1 MGFVKEFK
9 EFISRGNLI
18 ELATAVVIGASF
30 GAVSGSLVNDI
41 LMPPLSIIL
50 GKVKLSEAKVM
61 LHKSAEEGVSDVTLN
76 YGNFLQTCINFLLVS
91 FVIFLVIKAYNKLNK
106 SLERNKAIEV
116 ASPAAP
122 PAPSKEEILLTEIRD
137 LLAKK

>member
-61 LHKSAEEGVSDVTLN
+61 LHKSTEEGVSDVTLN
-76 YGNFLQTCINFLLVS
+76 YGNFLQNCINFLLVS
-91 FVIFLVIKAYNKLNK
+91 LVIFIVIKAYNKLKK
-106 SLERNKAIEV
+106 SLERDIAVEV
-116 ASPAAP
+116 ATPAAP

-137 LLAKK
+137 LLAKR